1 MTDATPTPGFRVES
15 IDYGSGVEDLR
26 AVREPVFVQEQQVPL
41 DLEWDDLDP
50 LCAHVIARDDAGRP
64 IGTARLTPERK
75 IGRMAVLREWRGRGV
90 GDALLRALVAEAQA
104 RQWSELSLNA
114 QVSAWGFYAR
124 HGFVPVGARFMEAG
138 IAHQSMRR
146 RLRGA
151 TDIESPEAAC
161 AIVCGIVAGTRRT
174 LSIYSRALDPG
185 LFDTPEVLDALRSLA
200 TRRQRI
206 EIRILLQDAGAA
218 QRAHAPLIPLAQ
230 RLSSVF
236 QFREATDPVDR
247 GYASAYVANDDAGY
261 YFRPLGNRFD
271 GEGDIDGAGRARQL
285 AEAFQPVWE
294 RSRQVTE
301 YRSLGI

>member
-1 MTDATPTPGFRVES
+1 MTDATPTPGFRVEA

-50 LCAHVIARDDAGRP
+50 LCAHVIARDDAGQP